1 MESKLMLCKS
11 LHAQGSQSIK
21 KSTAFTLIE
30 LLVVVAIIA
39 VLVALLLPAL
49 QRAREGAGLASCGA
63 HEHQIGIA
71 LSMYT
76 QAFNDTLPNSDDNGQ
91 WYNWSFK
98 LIQTGLIQAEGPN
111 YKGWPIYNGA
121 PNHDTFKGIMSA
133 RPGEM
138 KTVFNCPRL
147 SLQDLA
153 GTGYDDYVNAYGSPQ
168 GVMGDFLWPDWEPHP
183 RFSRLAMFPRLDYT
197 IAVYDGTDM
206 AEGSNGIAKWGAKP
220 VGPIWGCAMWGQ
232 PDRFVSTR
240 HFGKSNCLFL
250 DGHISL
256 VSVEEISNNRELF
269 PDRDWNL
276 YSH

>member
-1 MESKLMLCKS
+1 MHIHVSRP
-11 LHAQGSQSIK
+11 AD

-49 QRAREGAGLASCGA
+49 ARTRESAALTSCA
-63 HEHQIGIA
+63 ANQHQIGIA

-98 LIQTGLIQAEGPN
+98 LVQAGFIQAEGPA
-111 YKGWPIYNGA
+111 YKGWPIYNGQS
-121 PNHDTFKGIMSA
+121 NHDTFKGIISA

-147 SLQDLA
+147 SLVDLA
-153 GTGYDDYVNAYGSPQ
+153 GTGNDDYVNAYGSPQ
-168 GVMGDFLWPDWEPHP
+168 GVLGDFLWPDWKSHP
-183 RFSRLAMFPRLDYT
+183 WFARLAVFPRLDYT

-206 AEGSNGIAKWGAKP
+206 AEGSNNIAKWGAKP
-220 VGPIWGCAMWGQ
+220 VGPIWGTAMWNQ
-232 PDRFVSTR
+232 PYRFVSTR

-250 DGHISL
+250 DGHINL
-256 VSVEEISNNRELF
+256 VSVDEINNNRELF